1 LTKLHEQIP
10 LDLFVPMAMARRRII
25 LVGDH
30 RQLPHLVQRELED
43 ELISKQSLTEAQ
55 AKAYEQSLFERLV
68 KQLREQEKVDNI
80 KRVVMLDTQYRMHPT
95 LGDFIS
101 RQFYESEG
109 LDVLHSGRPAQDFAH
124 SILGYQGKCAAWL
137 NVPLQD
143 GKEKYLKPGY
153 ERRAEASAIAK
164 EVKRIADSCGPTL
177 SIGIISF
184 YRAQCDLILEALVDQ
199 GLAEEEDG
207 EIRIARSY
215 RQTEAGDERLR
226 VGTVDAFQGKEF
238 DVVFLSI
245 VRANDVIVSAQ
256 KEGDERER
264 LLNGKYGHLR
274 LANRLN
280 VAMSR
285 QRKLL
290 VAVGDQRMAEGP
302 ESEEG
307 VPALTAFLKLCREE
321 MAHGR

>member
-1 LTKLHEQIP
+1 
-10 LDLFVPMAMARRRII
+10 LD
-25 LVGDH
+25 
-30 RQLPHLVQRELED
+30 
-43 ELISKQSLTEAQ
+43 
-55 AKAYEQSLFERLV
+55 
-68 KQLREQEKVDNI
+68 
-80 KRVVMLDTQYRMHPT
+80 
-95 LGDFIS
+95 
-101 RQFYESEG
+101 
-109 LDVLHSGRPAQDFAH
+109 
-124 SILGYQGKCAAWL
+124 
-137 NVPLQD
+137 VPLQD
-143 GKEKYLKPGY
+143 GKEKFLKPGY
-153 ERRAEASAIAK
+153 ERRAEAISIAK
-164 EVKRIADSCGPTL
+164 EVKRIADSCGPSL
-177 SIGIISF
+177 SIGVISF
-184 YRAQCDLILEALVDQ
+184 YRAQCDLILDALADE

-215 RQTEAGDERLR
+215 RQTESGDERLR

-245 VRANDVIVSAQ
+245 VRANDVVVPDQ
-256 KEGDERER
+256 KEGEERER

-290 VAVGDQRMAEGP
+290 VAVGAKRMAEGP